1 MVQGMEKDTTTG
13 TGDTG
18 TQIHIQKLE
27 GKPMIRINHDLLS
40 LVMRAK
46 HVFGYPKPKVA
57 IGIQSTCYPASN
69 IKLHKPS

>member
-27 GKPMIRINHDLLS
+27 GQPMMNINYNLLG
-40 LVMRAK
+40 LVLRAK
-46 HVFGYPKPKVA
+46 HVFGNPQQSVA
-57 IGIQSTCYPASN
+57 PGIQSTFDPKTSKR
-69 IKLHKPS
+69 IVHK